1 MRRIMPSRY
10 GEGAGGE
17 MGPPGES
24 RGVRSTAAIFKHP
37 IHPMLVLF
45 PVAFLVSALASDA
58 AFMVTDDQFWA
69 RASQW
74 LVGAGLVTG
83 GIAAVFGLTDF
94 VTIPRARN
102 LPGWMHFLGNATIL
116 GLALANFL
124 IRLDDRAD
132 AVAPVGVT
140 LSSAIVA
147 ILLVTG
153 WAGGELAYRHKVGV
167 IPGAPEVIPDIRR
180 RAA

>member
-1 MRRIMPSRY
+1 MRRMMASEF
-10 GEGAGGE
+10 GEGPGGRRE
-17 MGPPGES
+17 GEI
-24 RGVRSTAAIFKHP
+24 RGVRSTAALSGHP
-37 IHPMLVLF
+37 LHPFFVLF

-58 AFMVTDDQFWA
+58 AFMVTDDGFWA

-83 GIAAVFGLTDF
+83 AIAAVFGLTDF
-94 VTIPRARN
+94 LTIPRARI
-102 LPGWMHFLGNATIL
+102 LSGWVHFLGNGTVL
-116 GLALANFL
+116 GLALANWL

-132 AVAPVGVT
+132 AVAPVGVG

-153 WAGGELAYRHKVGV
+153 WLGGELAYRHKIGV
-167 IPGAPEVIPDIRR
+167 IPGERWIEPEARR